1 LIILIATIELLKHL
15 FDLLISA
22 TMTHLH
28 VSWEEYH
35 HKIEQLA
42 AQIYQSQWEFD
53 QILCLARGG
62 LRVGDVLSRIYD
74 KPLAIL
80 STSSYGGK
88 DFQERGNLRIASN
101 ITMTTETLGG
111 RILLVDDLVDSG
123 VTLIN
128 ILEWLKQHSEFEISE
143 VRVAVLWFKA
153 CSVAKPDYYVDFLV
167 DNPWIHQPFE
177 KYEKLNP
184 TDFLV

>member
-1 LIILIATIELLKHL
+1 ML
-15 FDLLISA
+15 DLY
-22 TMTHLH
+22 

-35 HKIEQLA
+35 TKIEQLA
-42 AQIYQSQWEFD
+42 AQIYRSQWEFD

-62 LRVGDVLSRIYD
+62 LRIGDLLSRIYD

-88 DFQERGNLRIASN
+88 DFQERGNLTIANN
-101 ITMTTETLGG
+101 ITMTTATLGK

-123 VTLIN
+123 VTLAR
-128 ILEWLKQHSEFEISE
+128 ILEWLKQHEEFAITE
-143 VRVAVLWFKA
+143 VRSAVLWFKE
-153 CSVAKPDYYVDFLV
+153 CSIAKPDYYVDFLAG
-167 DNPWIHQPFE
+167 NPWIHQPFE

-184 TDFLV
+184 QDL

>member
-1 LIILIATIELLKHL
+1 MPHL
-15 FDLLISA
+15 Y
-22 TMTHLH
+22 

-42 AQIYQSQWEFD
+42 AQIYRSQWEFD

-62 LRVGDVLSRIYD
+62 LRIGDILSRIYD

-88 DFQERGNLRIASN
+88 DFQERGHLKIASN
-101 ITMTTETLGG
+101 ITMTTDTLKGK
-111 RILLVDDLVDSG
+111 ILLVDDLVDSG
-123 VTLIN
+123 VTLMN
-128 ILEWLKQHSEFEISE
+128 ILEWLKQHSEFDITE
-143 VRVAVLWFKA
+143 VRSAVLWAKA
-153 CSVAKPDYYVDFLV
+153 CSVIQPDYHVDFLA

-177 KYEKLNP
+177 KYEKLQP
-184 TDFLV
+184 SEL

>member
-1 LIILIATIELLKHL
+1 MS
-15 FDLLISA
+15 DLY
-22 TMTHLH
+22 

-35 HKIEQLA
+35 ASIEKLA
-42 AQIYQSQWEFD
+42 VQIYRSQWEFD

-62 LRVGDVLSRIYD
+62 LRIGDVLSRIYD

-88 DFQERGNLRIASN
+88 DFQERGNLTIANN
-101 ITMTTETLGG
+101 ITMTTATLGK

-123 VTLIN
+123 VTLAR
-128 ILEWLKQHSEFEISE
+128 ILEWLQQHEEFAITE
-143 VRVAVLWFKA
+143 VRSAVLWFKA
-153 CSVAKPDYYVDFLV
+153 CSIAKPDYYVDFLI

-177 KYEKLNP
+177 KYEKLNLS
-184 TDFLV
+184 DF

>member
-1 LIILIATIELLKHL
+1 MS
-15 FDLLISA
+15 DLY
-22 TMTHLH
+22 

-35 HKIEQLA
+35 ANIERLA
-42 AQIYQSQWEFD
+42 VQIYQSQWEFD

-62 LRVGDVLSRIYD
+62 LRIGDVLSRIYD

-88 DFQERGNLRIASN
+88 DFQERGSLTIASN
-101 ITMTTETLGG
+101 ITMTTATLGR

-123 VTLIN
+123 VTLAR
-128 ILEWLKQHSEFEISE
+128 ILEWLQQHEEFAITE
-143 VRVAVLWFKA
+143 VRSAVLWFKA
-153 CSVAKPDYYVDFLV
+153 CSVAKPDYYVDFLA

-184 TDFLV
+184 SDL

>member
-1 LIILIATIELLKHL
+1 MS
-15 FDLLISA
+15 DLY
-22 TMTHLH
+22 

-35 HKIEQLA
+35 ANIERLA
-42 AQIYQSQWEFD
+42 VQIYQSQWEFD

-62 LRVGDVLSRIYD
+62 LRIGDVLSRIYD

-88 DFQERGNLRIASN
+88 DFQERGSLTIASN
-101 ITMTTETLGG
+101 ITMTTATLGR

-123 VTLIN
+123 VTLAR
-128 ILEWLKQHSEFEISE
+128 ILEWLQQHEEFAITE
-143 VRVAVLWFKA
+143 VRSAVLWFKA
-153 CSVAKPDYYVDFLV
+153 CSVAKPDYYVDFLA
-167 DNPWIHQPFE
+167 DNPWIHPPFE

-184 TDFLV
+184 SDL